1 MKPGDD
7 GASLL
12 AVISPVIR
20 LIEAA
25 AGFRLIRFV
34 WRLAKVAVVVA
45 GVIAVLTLIPEEAAT
60 WLVVYLFPVILI
72 AIVALALY
80 LWRTGRGQTIVLALI
95 AAGLLS
101 LAQFGVMKRDAER
114 IAALDQ
120 REFLPTQRAHD
131 FVVSYWGYSTCFEL
145 CLEILTKTRY
155 RPVSEIR
162 FHKEWKTFRLIKG
175 PACTL
180 AENRRSHLA
189 LLDAGIADSCATSA
203 SEPIGDTALVVKSG
217 YRRGKSARSLPEGM
231 PASFDGIVYE
241 LYERNDGQ
249 ERLLGRWVGGY
260 VRPLSYWLGLV
271 GLRGWKVGD
280 DFQAS
285 EFYGAALH
293 ADLTDGQ

>member
-1 MKPGDD
+1 MKQGDD

-34 WRLAKVAVVVA
+34 WRFAKVAGVVA
-45 GVIAVLTLIPEEAAT
+45 GIIAVLTLIPEEAAT

-72 AIVALALY
+72 AIVALPLY
-80 LWRTGRGQTIVLALI
+80 LWRTGRGQTIVLTVLAV
-95 AAGLLS
+95 ALLS
-101 LAQFGVMKRDAER
+101 LAQFGLMTRDAER

-131 FVVSYWGYSTCFEL
+131 FVVSYWGYSACFEL
-145 CLEILTKTRY
+145 CVEILTKTNY
-155 RPVSEIR
+155 RPASEIR
-162 FHKEWKTFRLIKG
+162 IHKEWKTFSLTKG
-175 PACTL
+175 HACTL

-189 LLDAGIADSCATSA
+189 LLSAGIADGCATSA

-217 YRRGKSARSLPEGM
+217 YRRGGSSRSLPEGM
-231 PASFDGIVYE
+231 PSSFDGHVYE

-249 ERLLGRWVGGY
+249 ERLLGRWVDGY
-260 VRPLSYWLGLV
+260 VRPFSYWFGLV

-280 DFQAS
+280 NFQAPD
-285 EFYGAALH
+285 FYGAALH
-293 ADLTDGQ
+293 ADLTSGR